1 MARRRYNQALFMK
14 GRKYMYKKIANKI
27 LIHSVAPHEL
37 SHATSHA
44 GIWSEVRNMNE
55 SIIYIPVK
63 YNK

>member
-1 MARRRYNQALFMK
+1 
-14 GRKYMYKKIANKI
+14 MYKKIANKI

-55 SIIYIPVK
+55 SIIYIRVK